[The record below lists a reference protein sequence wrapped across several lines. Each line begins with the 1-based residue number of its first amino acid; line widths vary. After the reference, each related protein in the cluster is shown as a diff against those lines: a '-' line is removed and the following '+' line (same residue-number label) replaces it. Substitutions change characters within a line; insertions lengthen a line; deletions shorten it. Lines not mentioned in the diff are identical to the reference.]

1 MERRDTSTNE
11 LQEWYCSTQNC
22 CQVTHFFLVLAFH
35 QFAAS
40 HVEFAKSIHKN
51 EEKKWKNQTI
61 FLLEYFAK
69 FKFNHTRSCRI
80 DLKMCF
86 LLSTYV
92 SKRHIM
98 FKYQVITPSP
108 EEKLIITTAFF
119 LQRKHWVCNIVPIT
133 SIVPKLTF
141 PLTKETPPPYLQ

>member
-51 EEKKWKNQTI
+51 EEKNEKI
-61 FLLEYFAK
+61 
-69 FKFNHTRSCRI
+69 
-80 DLKMCF
+80 
-86 LLSTYV
+86 
-92 SKRHIM
+92 KR
-98 FKYQVITPSP
+98 FFSSNTSPNSNSITH
-108 EEKLIITTAFF
+108 EAAVLI
-119 LQRKHWVCNIVPIT
+119 
-133 SIVPKLTF
+133 
-141 PLTKETPPPYLQ
+141 